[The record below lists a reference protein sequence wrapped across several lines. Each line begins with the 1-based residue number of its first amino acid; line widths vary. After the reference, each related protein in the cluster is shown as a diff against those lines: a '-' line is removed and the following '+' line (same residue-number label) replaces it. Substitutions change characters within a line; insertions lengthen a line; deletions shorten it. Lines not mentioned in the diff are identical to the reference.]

1 MNMDNKFKYDVFV
14 SYSRKDYVDSYGN
27 IIEGSPVKSIID
39 FLEQNQISYWF
50 DKEGIYSGREFV
62 ELISEAINVSKI
74 MLFVSSVHSNASI
87 YTTGEIFEAI
97 ECNRLIIPIKID
109 ESNYNSKFRLLL
121 RPLDY
126 IDFHKADAFSDLLRA
141 IEVEEKR
148 IAQIEEEEKKK
159 RMKDEMEA
167 NKKVVKKEIEEYV
180 AEVNKLMIRRHAL
193 LDSICKKQ
201 RSIGVEQKLC
211 PVCDSKNTIEAE
223 YCPTCGWTFSPLSCV
238 ETRKDSSEN
247 SPLVIARANWNNLS
261 SHYESHRDGDGLVDK
276 LEAKIASLNEEIS
289 ALKIEKEQLDSV
301 GSVRGVNVISKQSF
315 ISFMKE
321 CYHKHNAFIA
331 VLLLISIPIAFLV
344 GAGLVA
350 SLNDE
355 IGEYDDYVLCFALIA
370 FLISYGNYQLFTF
383 KRSIW
388 MIAPFI
394 SCLIG
399 GLIDGSEG
407 LGIGVVLSIF
417 YLFVFGLIFCFK
429 KNGKRVIE
437 NFEFKEGIKL
447 LFERYR
453 SHNVFVKV
461 ILPIFICVS
470 AGTGLI
476 LSVDNN
482 PFYGLIAF
490 AAAYSGVQLVLF
502 DRDGIV
508 NLLMLIVVAGVSSI
522 SADYWRISEVGLIG
536 TFLLFVSVAILFV
549 SMRFAGSKEIWKEF
563 DKEYVI
569 KKLIY
574 LFFIIFMVALFADAV
589 RSVIEIYQN

>member
-1 MNMDNKFKYDVFV
+1 MDNKFKYDVFV

-97 ECNRLIIPIKID
+97 ESNRLIIPIKID

-289 ALKIEKEQLDSV
+289 ALKREKEQLDSV
-301 GSVRGVNVISKQSF
+301 GLVQGVNVISQQSF

-321 CYHKHNAFIA
+321 CYHKHNDFIA

-344 GAGLVA
+344 GVGIVA
-350 SLNDE
+350 SLNDN
-355 IGEYDDYVLCFALIA
+355 IGGYDRLGLGIALIA

-453 SHNVFVKV
+453 SHNLFVKV

-470 AGTGLI
+470 AGTGFI
-476 LSVDNN
+476 LSVENN

-490 AAAYSGVQLVLF
+490 AAAYSGVQLVLY

-522 SADYWRISEVGLIG
+522 SADYWRISEDGLIG

-563 DKEYVI
+563 NKEYVI
-569 KKLIY
+569 KKLKY

-589 RSVIEIYQN
+589 RSVI

>member
-289 ALKIEKEQLDSV
+289 ALKREKEQLDSV
-301 GSVRGVNVISKQSF
+301 GLVQGVNVISKQSF

-344 GAGLVA
+344 GAGIVA
-350 SLNDE
+350 SLNGT
-355 IGEYDDYVLCFALIA
+355 IGGYDIFGLRIALIA

-383 KRSIW
+383 KCSIW

-407 LGIGVVLSIF
+407 LGIGVLLSIF

-453 SHNVFVKV
+453 SHNIFVKV

-470 AGTGLI
+470 AGTGFI
-476 LSVDNN
+476 LSVENN

-490 AAAYSGVQLVLF
+490 AAAYSGVQLVLY

-522 SADYWRISEVGLIG
+522 SADYWRISEDGLIG

-563 DKEYVI
+563 NKEYVI
-569 KKLIY
+569 KKLKY

-589 RSVIEIYQN
+589 RSVI